1 MHILIGLACFCII
14 VASIPMLLGFV
25 ADLLT
30 LLIILPMILAGL
42 AVAGFFVWWLGEGLV
57 GITHWSRW
65 ATYPLTLA
73 LIAAWAFYESVI
85 KDRYEIVPGGW
96 GKIRV
101 KDKS

>member
-1 MHILIGLACFCII
+1 MHILIGLACICII
-14 VASIPMLLGFV
+14 VASIPMLLGFA

-57 GITHWSRW
+57 GLTHWSRL
-65 ATYPLTLA
+65 ATYPLALA
-73 LIAAWAFYESVI
+73 LIAAWAFYESEI
-85 KDRYEIVPGGW
+85 KGRIEVVKGGF
-96 GKIRV
+96 RV